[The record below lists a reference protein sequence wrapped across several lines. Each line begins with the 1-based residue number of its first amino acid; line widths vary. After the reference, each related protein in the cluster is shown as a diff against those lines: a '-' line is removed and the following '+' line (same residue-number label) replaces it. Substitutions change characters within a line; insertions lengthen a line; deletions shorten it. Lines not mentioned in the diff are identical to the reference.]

1 MRIVE
6 DDLRRAEVRE
16 LLERHALGMQENS
29 PQGACH
35 YFDLD
40 ALQAS
45 DVTVWSIWGVQ
56 SHLPG
61 SVPCG
66 TWPVTRLGLRRVDNE
81 RRRVPGSEVN
91 LDRDIFGEF

>member
-45 DVTVWSIWGVQ
+45 DVTVWSIWGVR
-56 SHLPG
+56 SLAG
-61 SVPCG
+61 LG
-66 TWPVTRLGLRRVDNE
+66 TV
-81 RRRVPGSEVN
+81 
-91 LDRDIFGEF
+91 RDLARYTARSTAGR